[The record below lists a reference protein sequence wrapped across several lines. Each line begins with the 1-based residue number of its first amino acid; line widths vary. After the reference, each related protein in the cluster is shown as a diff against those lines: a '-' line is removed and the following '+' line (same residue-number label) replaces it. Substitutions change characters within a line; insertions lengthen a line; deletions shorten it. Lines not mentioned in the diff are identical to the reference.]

1 MPNKQGPS
9 EDDQRSRVEQ
19 PRSFN
24 WLTAADTKTWLDE
37 RDACALVAAIRKN
50 GEATHGNLKRALAAL
65 SIMGH
70 RSGEVNGEG
79 DGCGVLTDIPR
90 LLWAQALEQEGKP
103 GWLAEDRRF
112 FVGHLMIPNTN
123 TDFGTKDSV
132 INLLNA
138 SGVDLLLERPIQ
150 TRPQALGKMA
160 RMQAPHLWQIA
171 GMVRHGPLEH
181 VERTLFD
188 LALKI
193 EQNIKISVASLSSN
207 VVVYKVRGSI
217 ETLYQY
223 YPELRNPDFTTTI
236 TIGHARYSTNTATS
250 FERVQPFSLL
260 GHNGEI
266 NTIAR
271 LREQAQML
279 GVNLVDGG
287 SDSQDLDRLL
297 ATLIHRYHFT
307 LVEALEI
314 AFPPILSEVEKLSPE
329 LQTVYKYYRQAF
341 GPFAQGPAGIISRQ
355 GDECVFSVDALGLR
369 PLWFGDTEKEYFFSS
384 EKGVYHLDTMRIDPV
399 PLSPGEKMRIRVRRG
414 QTVEVLEYPAIQQRI
429 LNLTLRRF
437 GSLETMN
444 KRLALATP
452 KPAPNHRPAYFS
464 EEGAASPH
472 PSSQIKLDNRM
483 SAFGWG
489 REDHEWLQELAKN
502 GNDPIS
508 SLGYD
513 GPLAPLSKERQ
524 NIADY
529 FKEAVAV
536 VTNPAVDR
544 EREVEHFSTQ
554 TVLGARPPLIPGE
567 LGQEITFT
575 FDTPILLDYSKYSR
589 HMTPNVILSD
599 SEGSLP
605 REGETLR
612 SAHTV
617 PASRRESDIKIYE
630 HIADESSFTTLNR
643 LTRQYPISQ
652 VTEIQTVTLEGES
665 TAQAL
670 ERIAQS
676 AVDAVRN
683 GSRLIVLDDAEA
695 FLDSN
700 GWVDPILVLGV
711 VDRALRLSFTEN
723 SPANSPT
730 PIPLSDNGKIDL
742 GLVASNPQVNLRRQ
756 TGIVIRSGAIRNLHD
771 LIMCVGMGADAIVPY
786 LIFEAT
792 LSDANLTLDEQTAR
806 MKNMLKALRT
816 GIEKCISTMGIHEAR
831 GYGRLFASIGL
842 SNAIALTLGASNY
855 AGSEQGGLTWENLDC
870 ELAARSTDYHSAGR
884 GDLSRVNHFY
894 PKIWKMAG
902 KLGKGEADWRAYEEH
917 VANTAKAN
925 PVTIR
930 NILDFRYDA
939 NSTVEPG
946 KVDLGITS
954 HRLPFLISSMS
965 FGSQGEIAYRAYAEA
980 AFRLNMLSLNGEG
993 GEIPDLLGKYPFNR
1007 GIQIAS
1013 GRFGITAE
1021 TINATNLI
1029 EIKVGQGAKPGEGGH
1044 LPARKVTQKVAAA
1057 RHARPGVD
1065 LISPSNNH
1073 DIYSIEDLAQFI
1085 EELKTINPKAR
1096 VAVKVPVVPG
1106 IGIIAVGIAKAD
1118 ADIICLTGYDGGTGA
1133 ARSHSLRY
1141 VGLPAEIGVVDA
1153 HRALTEA
1160 GLREKVEIW
1169 ADGGVRSASDAV
1181 KLMCLGANR
1190 VGLGTLPMVAIGCT
1204 ICRDCQSGTCHVGIT
1219 TQIETAEDAHVKG
1232 IKHFVPRDF
1241 EQAVG
1246 TLINVFNG
1254 LGEAMQHIVAR
1265 LGFEHAQELV
1275 GRSDLL
1281 QQISHCEQIDLHDML
1296 VTVDEYLNSKPI
1308 PVEMPVHEMAVI
1320 DRGPLHRPRN
1330 HLTTVISNLVMESF
1344 TNYRQ
1349 DTVLFEDDKVTPV
1362 DRALGTHLTGALTRY
1377 RKNWDWLPGHGGVG
1391 GHRET
1396 WLHPLDE
1403 LDTRSIPTTDLRF
1416 FSSSVPGNGLGA
1428 YNADPVRIVVEG
1440 GAQDGVAKGISGGR
1454 VVILKGYN
1462 HDGLLIDG
1470 SVGKSLAYG
1479 GTNGTVI
1486 VQGNADSRACI
1497 RLSGADVI
1505 IGGEIKKP
1513 LNDSLG
1519 FLGARANIKGFLC
1532 EYMTAGRVV
1541 VLGDPG
1547 PWMCAGMTGGVLY
1560 LRIQPHLNFDQAAI
1574 ERRLAK
1580 GAKVVIQEV
1589 GENDLKNLRELLTLY
1604 ADELKQNHQSEGAQ
1618 KALGLLIDWKNTF
1631 IRVIPLGMQ
1640 EDQRIATE

>member
-1 MPNKQGPS
+1 MKKKQHTTS
-9 EDDQRSRVEQ
+9 TTEDDQRSNAD
-19 PRSFN
+19 SFN

-123 TDFGTKDSV
+123 SDFGTEAAV
-132 INLLNA
+132 TNLLNA

-193 EQNIKISVASLSSN
+193 EQTTKISVASLSSN

-279 GVNLVDGG
+279 GVNLVEGG

-307 LVEALEI
+307 LVEAMEI
-314 AFPPILSEVEKLSPE
+314 AFPPILSEVEKLPPE
-329 LQTVYKYYRQAF
+329 LQTIYKYYRQAF

-414 QTVEVLEYPAIQQRI
+414 QTVEVLDYPAIQQRI

-444 KRLALATP
+444 KRLALTTP
-452 KPAPNHRPAYFS
+452 RPVSDHQFSSFS
-464 EEGAASPH
+464 EEGTASAH
-472 PSSQIKLDNRM
+472 RSSEVRLDNRM

-489 REDHEWLQELAKN
+489 REDREWLQELAKN
-502 GNDPIS
+502 GSDPIS

-554 TVLGARPPLIPGE
+554 TVIGARPPLIPGE

-575 FDTPILLDYSKYSR
+575 FDSPILLDDSK
-589 HMTPNVILSD
+589 
-599 SEGSLP
+599 E
-605 REGETLR
+605 
-612 SAHTV
+612 
-617 PASRRESDIKIYE
+617 IYDP
-630 HIADESSFTTLNR
+630 IADESGFTTLNR
-643 LTRQYPISQ
+643 LTQQYPEHQ
-652 VTEIQTVTLEGES
+652 FTEIQTVTFENET

-670 ERIAQS
+670 ERIAQG
-676 AVDAVRN
+676 AVEAVRN
-683 GSRLIVLDDAEA
+683 GSRLIVLNDADA
-695 FLDSN
+695 FIGEN

-711 VDRALRLSFTEN
+711 VDRALRLSFIEN
-723 SPANSPT
+723 SPADSPT

-742 GLVASNPQVNLRRQ
+742 GLVAANLQVNLRRQ
-756 TGIVIRSGAIRNLHD
+756 AGIVLRSGAIRNLHD
-771 LIMCVGMGADAIVPY
+771 LIMCIGMGADAVVPY

-792 LSDANLTLDEQTAR
+792 LSDASLTVEEQTAR

-816 GIEKCISTMGIHEAR
+816 GIEKCISTMGIHESR

-842 SNAIALTLGASNY
+842 SHAIALTLGAANY
-855 AGSEQGGLTWENLDC
+855 AGSDQGGLTWENLDA
-870 ELAARSTDYHSAGR
+870 EIATRKTDFHSAGR
-884 GDLSRVNHFY
+884 GELSRVNHFY

-902 KLGKGEADWRAYEEH
+902 KLGKGEADWQMYEEH
-917 VANTAKAN
+917 VENTARIN

-930 NILDFRYDA
+930 NILDFRYDT

-993 GEIPDLLGKYPFNR
+993 GEIPDLLGRYPFNR

-1160 GLREKVEIW
+1160 GLREKVELW
-1169 ADGGVRSASDAV
+1169 ADGGIRSAADAV

-1204 ICRDCQSGTCHVGIT
+1204 ICRDCQSGTCHTGIT

-1241 EQAVG
+1241 EQATQALV
-1246 TLINVFNG
+1246 NVFNG

-1265 LGFEHAQELV
+1265 LGFDHAQDIV

-1281 QQISHCEQIDLHDML
+1281 QQISHCQQIDVREML
-1296 VTVDEYLNSKPI
+1296 VTVEEYLNSKPI
-1308 PVEMPVHEMAVI
+1308 PVEIPVHEMAMI

-1344 TNYRQ
+1344 TNYQQ

-1377 RKNWDWLPGHGGVG
+1377 RKNWGWLPGHGGVG

-1396 WLHPLDE
+1396 WLAPLDE
-1403 LDTRSIPTTDLRF
+1403 SDTRAIPTTALRF

-1454 VVILKGYN
+1454 VIILKGYN

-1519 FLGARANIKGFLC
+1519 FLGARANVKGFLC

-1547 PWMCAGMTGGVLY
+1547 PWICAGMTGGVLY

-1574 ERRLAK
+1574 QRRLAK

-1589 GENDLKNLRELLTLY
+1589 GENDLKNLRELLTIY
-1604 ADELKQNHQSEGAQ
+1604 ADELKQNHQSEEAQ
-1618 KALGLLIDWKNTF
+1618 KVLGLLIDWKNTF
-1631 IRVIPLGMQ
+1631 VRVVPLGIQ

>member
-1 MPNKQGPS
+1 MQTKQSS
-9 EDDQRSRVEQ
+9 EDDQAKEQARS
-19 PRSFN
+19 SS
-24 WLTAADTKTWLDE
+24 WLTAPDVKTWLEE
-37 RDACALVAAIRKN
+37 RDACALVASIRKN
-50 GEATHGNLKRALAAL
+50 GQATHGNLKRALAAL

-79 DGCGVLTDIPR
+79 DGCGVMTDIPR
-90 LLWAQALEQEGKP
+90 LLWAQALEHEGKP

-112 FVGHLMIPNTN
+112 FVGHFMIPNTN
-123 TDFGTKDSV
+123 IDFG
-132 INLLNA
+132 IEA
-138 SGVDLLLERPIQ
+138 SIIEMLQESGMDLLLERPVQ

-160 RMQAPHLWQIA
+160 RLQAPFLWQVA
-171 GMVRHGPLEH
+171 GMVRNGPLEN

-193 EQNIKISVASLSSN
+193 EREAKISVASLSSN

-223 YPELRNPDFTTTI
+223 YPELRNPDFTTAI

-279 GVNLVDGG
+279 GVELVEGG
-287 SDSQDLDRLL
+287 SDSQDLDRLI
-297 ATLIHRYHFT
+297 ATLIHHYHFS
-307 LVEALEI
+307 LAEAMEL

-329 LQTVYKYYRQAF
+329 LQTVYKYYRQAL
-341 GPFAQGPAGIISRQ
+341 GPFAQGPAGIISRF

-414 QTVEVLEYPAIQQRI
+414 QVVEVLDYPAIQQRI

-437 GSLETMN
+437 GSLETIN
-444 KRLALATP
+444 QRLALTTL
-452 KPAPNHRPAYFS
+452 RPAS
-464 EEGAASPH
+464 VPETSLGSQLH
-472 PSSQIKLDNRM
+472 PSSAINLDNRM

-489 REDHEWLQELAKN
+489 REDREWVQELAKN
-502 GNDPIS
+502 GIDPIS

-513 GPLAPLSKERQ
+513 GPLAALSKERQ
-524 NIADY
+524 NISDY

-536 VTNPAVDR
+536 VTNPAIDR

-554 TVLGARPPLIPGE
+554 TIIGSRPPLIPGE
-567 LGQEITFT
+567 LAREITFT
-575 FDTPILLDYSKYSR
+575 FDTPILLD
-589 HMTPNVILSD
+589 
-599 SEGSLP
+599 GSNGSQGSQDLFGQLAK
-605 REGETLR
+605 ETDFATLNSLTQQFQIEEVATIQTLTWAGET
-612 SAHTV
+612 
-617 PASRRESDIKIYE
+617 
-630 HIADESSFTTLNR
+630 
-643 LTRQYPISQ
+643 
-652 VTEIQTVTLEGES
+652 

-670 ERIAQS
+670 ERITQTAI
-676 AVDAVRN
+676 DKVRSGN
-683 GSRLIVLDDAEA
+683 RLILLDDA
-695 FLDSN
+695 DSFMGEK
-700 GWVDPILVLGV
+700 GWVDPILAVAV
-711 VDRALRLSFTEN
+711 IDRALRQSFVEN
-723 SPANSPT
+723 SPATSPT
-730 PIPLSDNGKIDL
+730 PIPLSDSGKIDL
-742 GLVASNPQVNLRRQ
+742 GLVAWNPQVNLRRQ
-756 TGIVIRSGAIRNLHD
+756 AALVLRSGAIRNLHD
-771 LIMCVGMGADAIVPY
+771 LIMCIGMGADAVVPY
-786 LIFEAT
+786 LIFEE
-792 LSDANLTLDEQTAR
+792 NLTDVNLPLEEQLAR
-806 MKNMLKALRT
+806 AKNTLKALRS
-816 GIEKCISTMGIHEAR
+816 GIEKCISTMGIHESR
-831 GYGRLFASIGL
+831 GYGRLFSSIGL
-842 SNAIALTLGASNY
+842 SHEVASALGASNY
-855 AGSEQGGLTWENLDC
+855 AGSAQGGLNWEDLDAD
-870 ELAARSTDYHSAGR
+870 LALRKASYHSAGR
-884 GDLSRVNHFY
+884 GELSRVNHFY
-894 PKIWKMAG
+894 PKIWKAAG
-902 KLGKGEADWRAYEEH
+902 KLGKNESDWHTYEEH
-917 VANTAKAN
+917 VQNTAKAT

-930 NILDFRYDA
+930 NILDFIYLEDSA
-939 NSTVEPG
+939 IDPNQ
-946 KVDLGITS
+946 VDLGITS
-954 HRLPFLISSMS
+954 HNLPFLIASMS

-980 AFRLNMLSLNGEG
+980 AFRLNMLSINGEG

-1021 TINATNLI
+1021 TINSTNLI

-1106 IGIIAVGIAKAD
+1106 IGIIAIGIAKAD
-1118 ADIICLTGYDGGTGA
+1118 ADIIYLTGYDGGTGA

-1169 ADGGVRSASDAV
+1169 ADGGVRSAADVV
-1181 KLMCLGANR
+1181 KLICLGANR
-1190 VGLGTLPMVAIGCT
+1190 VGFGTLPMVAIGCT
-1204 ICRDCQSGTCHVGIT
+1204 ICRDCQLGTCHTGIT
-1219 TQIETAEDAHVKG
+1219 TQIETQQAAQAAG
-1232 IKHFVPRDF
+1232 LKHFVPRDF
-1241 EQAVG
+1241 EEATQALVNVFTAIGQAVQ
-1246 TLINVFNG
+1246 N
-1254 LGEAMQHIVAR
+1254 MVAK
-1265 LGFEHAQELV
+1265 LGFRNAQELV

-1281 QQISHCEQIDLHDML
+1281 QQISHHEKIDLTEML
-1296 VTVDEYLNSKPI
+1296 ITVDEYLNAKPI
-1308 PVEMPVHEMAVI
+1308 PVTLPLHEMAEI

-1330 HLTTVISNLVMESF
+1330 HLTTVISNLIMESF
-1344 TNYRQ
+1344 TTYQ
-1349 DTVLFEDDKVTPV
+1349 QETVLFEDDKVTPV

-1377 RKNWDWLPGHGGVG
+1377 RHNWSWLPGHGGVG

-1396 WLHPLDE
+1396 WRQPLDGI
-1403 LDTRSIPTTDLRF
+1403 DPHSIPTTALRF

-1428 YNADPVRIVVEG
+1428 YNAAPVRIVVEG

-1497 RLSGADVI
+1497 RLSGADVV
-1505 IGGEIKKP
+1505 IGGEITKP

-1519 FLGARANIKGFLC
+1519 FLGVRANIKGFLC

-1541 VLGDPG
+1541 VMGDPG
-1547 PWMCAGMTGGVLY
+1547 PWICAGMTGGVLY
-1560 LRIQPHLNFDQAAI
+1560 LRLQPHLNFDQAAI
-1574 ERRLAK
+1574 QRRLAR
-1580 GAKVVIQEV
+1580 GGKVVIQEV
-1589 GENDLKNLRELLTLY
+1589 GEHDLKNLQELLTTY
-1604 ADELKQNHQSEGAQ
+1604 ADELKHNHQTDESQ
-1618 KALGLLIDWKNTF
+1618 KILNLLVDWKNTF
-1631 IRVIPLGMQ
+1631 VRVVPLGQQ
-1640 EDQRIATE
+1640 EEQRFATE

>member
-1 MPNKQGPS
+1 MQKKQSS
-9 EDDQRSRVEQ
+9 EDHQR
-19 PRSFN
+19 PRISQTHSSN
-24 WLTAADTKTWLDE
+24 WLTSPDVKTWLDE
-37 RDACALVAAIRKN
+37 RDACALVASVRKN

-70 RSGEVNGEG
+70 RCGEVNGEG
-79 DGCGVLTDIPR
+79 DGCGVMTDIPR

-112 FVGHLMIPNTN
+112 FVGHLMIPNTE
-123 TDFGTKDSV
+123 TDIAAIQAGI
-132 INLLNA
+132 INMLKE
-138 SGVDLLLERPIQ
+138 SSMDLLLERPIL

-160 RMQAPHLWQIA
+160 RLQAPYLWQVA
-171 GMVRHGPLEH
+171 GLVRNGPLEH

-193 EQNIKISVASLSSN
+193 EQCTKIIVASLSSN

-217 ETLYQY
+217 ETLYQF
-223 YPELRNPDFTTTI
+223 YPELRNPDFTTAI

-279 GVNLVDGG
+279 GIELVEGG

-297 ATLIHRYHFT
+297 ASLIHRYHFS
-307 LVEALEI
+307 LAEAMEL

-341 GPFAQGPAGIISRQ
+341 GPFAQGPAGIISRY

-384 EKGVYHLDTMRIDPV
+384 EKGVYHLDTMRLDPIS
-399 PLSPGEKMRIRVRRG
+399 LSPGEKMRLRIHRG
-414 QTVEVLEYPAIQQRI
+414 TRTVEVFDYPAIQQKM
-429 LNLTLRRF
+429 LNQAPRRF
-437 GSLETMN
+437 GSLETIN
-444 KRLALATP
+444 KRLALAP
-452 KPAPNHRPAYFS
+452 SKPVSAQESLPTT
-464 EEGAASPH
+464 GQISP
-472 PSSQIKLDNRM
+472 PEIRLDNRLA
-483 SAFGWG
+483 AFGWG
-489 REDHEWLQELAKN
+489 REDREWIQELAKN
-502 GNDPIS
+502 GIDPIS

-524 NIADY
+524 NISDY

-554 TVLGARPPLIPGE
+554 TVIGARPPLTPNGM
-567 LGQEITFT
+567 GQ
-575 FDTPILLDYSKYSR
+575 DTTVTLDMPILLD
-589 HMTPNVILSD
+589 
-599 SEGSLP
+599 GSNAAEAGGTTLDHLIAQFSGHQVTCLRAVTLP
-605 REGETLR
+605 GETT
-612 SAHTV
+612 A
-617 PASRRESDIKIYE
+617 
-630 HIADESSFTTLNR
+630 
-643 LTRQYPISQ
+643 
-652 VTEIQTVTLEGES
+652 EG
-665 TAQAL
+665 L
-670 ERIAQS
+670 ERIAQM
-676 AVDAVRN
+676 AVEAVRN
-683 GSRLIVLDDAEA
+683 RTQLLVLDDADA
-695 FLDSN
+695 FREQN
-700 GWVDPILVLGV
+700 GWVDPILLLGV
-711 VDRALRLSFTEN
+711 VDRALRQTFVQP
-723 SPANSPT
+723 SPPSVLMPV
-730 PIPLSDNGKIDL
+730 PLGADGKIDL
-742 GLVASNPQVNLRRQ
+742 GLMASSPLVNLRRQ
-756 TGIVIRSGAIRNLHD
+756 TGLILRSGAIRNLHD
-771 LIMCVGMGADAIVPY
+771 LIMCIGMGADAVVPY
-786 LIFEAT
+786 LIFEAAIN
-792 LSDANLTLDEQTAR
+792 DAATSEEKTPRLMNT
-806 MKNMLKALRT
+806 LKALRS
-816 GIEKCISTMGIHEAR
+816 GIEKCTSTMGIHESR

-842 SNAIALTLGASNY
+842 SNSIASALGASNY
-855 AGSEQGGLTWENLDC
+855 AGSDQGGLQWEDLDADIP
-870 ELAARSTDYHSAGR
+870 LRQSVYSSVGR

-894 PKIWKMAG
+894 PKIWKAAG
-902 KLGKGEADWRAYEEH
+902 KLGKGEADWHAYEEH
-917 VANTAKAN
+917 VENTAKTN

-930 NILDFRYDA
+930 NILDFRYPEQA
-939 NSTVEPG
+939 SGIEPSRVG
-946 KVDLGITS
+946 LGITS
-954 HRLPFLISSMS
+954 HNLPFLIASMS

-980 AFRLNMLSLNGEG
+980 AFRLNMLSVNGEG

-1021 TINATNLI
+1021 TINATNLL

-1057 RHARPGVD
+1057 RHTRPGVD

-1096 VAVKVPVVPG
+1096 VAVKVPVIPG

-1118 ADIICLTGYDGGTGA
+1118 ADIIYLTGYDGGTGA

-1141 VGLPAEIGVVDA
+1141 VGLPAEIGIVEA
-1153 HRALTEA
+1153 HRALSES
-1160 GLREKVEIW
+1160 GLRGRVEIW
-1169 ADGGVRSASDAV
+1169 ADGGVRSAADAV

-1204 ICRDCQSGTCHVGIT
+1204 ICRDCQLGTCHTGIT
-1219 TQIETAEDAHVKG
+1219 TQIETTGQAQSMG
-1232 IKHFVPRDF
+1232 LKHFVPRDF
-1241 EQAVG
+1241 EQA
-1246 TLINVFNG
+1246 TQALINVFES
-1254 LGEAMQHIVAR
+1254 LGEAVRNIVAR
-1265 LGFEHAQELV
+1265 LGFEHAQEIV

-1281 QQISHCEQIDLHDML
+1281 MQISHEERIDLREML
-1296 VTVDEYLNSKPI
+1296 IPADDYLNSKPV
-1308 PVEMPVHEMAVI
+1308 PVAVPIHEMAEI

-1344 TNYRQ
+1344 TTYQQ
-1349 DTVLFEDDKVTPV
+1349 DAIRFEDDKVTPV
-1362 DRALGTHLTGALTRY
+1362 DRALGTHLTGALTRF
-1377 RKNWDWLPGHGGVG
+1377 RHNWAWLPGHGGVG

-1396 WLHPLDE
+1396 WRQPIDE
-1403 LDTRSIPTTDLRF
+1403 VDTRSVPNTALRF

-1428 YNADPVRIVVEG
+1428 YNAEPVRILVEG

-1454 VVILKGYN
+1454 VVIMKGYN
-1462 HDGLLIDG
+1462 HDGKLIDG

-1479 GTNGTVI
+1479 GTGGFVI
-1486 VQGNADSRACI
+1486 VQGDADSRACI
-1497 RLSGADVI
+1497 RLSGTDVV
-1505 IGGEIKKP
+1505 IGGVISKP

-1519 FLGARANIKGFLC
+1519 FIGARANVKGFLC
-1532 EYMTAGRVV
+1532 EYMTAGRVI

-1547 PWMCAGMTGGVLY
+1547 PWICAGMTGGVLY
-1560 LRIQPHLNFDQAAI
+1560 LRPQPHLNFDQAAI
-1574 ERRLAK
+1574 RRRLAK
-1580 GAKVVIQEV
+1580 GAKVIVQEV
-1589 GENDLKNLRELLTLY
+1589 GENDLQNLRELLTVY
-1604 ADELKQNHQSEGAQ
+1604 AEELKQNHQGEEAQ
-1618 KALGLLIDWKNTF
+1618 KVLNLLVDWKNTF
-1631 IRVIPLGMQ
+1631 VRVVALGQQ

>member
-1 MPNKQGPS
+1 MPNKQQPS
-9 EDDQRSRVEQ
+9 QTEVDQRRQ
-19 PRSFN
+19 AGTFN
-24 WLTAADTKTWLDE
+24 WLTASDTKTWLEE
-37 RDACALVAAIRKN
+37 RDACALVAAVRKN

-79 DGCGVLTDIPR
+79 DGVGVLTDIPR
-90 LLWAQALEQEGKP
+90 LLWSQALEQEGKP

-123 TDFGTKDSV
+123 KDFNTEATVLK
-132 INLLNA
+132 LLQE
-138 SGVDLLLERPIQ
+138 SGADLLLERPIP

-160 RMQAPHLWQIA
+160 RRQAPHLWQIA
-171 GMVRHGPLEH
+171 GMMRQGPLEN

-193 EQNIKISVASLSSN
+193 EGQTKISVASLSSN

-223 YPELRNPDFTTTI
+223 YPELRNPDFTTAI

-271 LREQAQML
+271 LREQSQML
-279 GVNLVDGG
+279 GVDLVDGG

-307 LVEALEI
+307 LVEAMEI

-414 QTVEVLEYPAIQQRI
+414 QIVEVLDYPAIQQRI

-444 KRLALATP
+444 KRLAQTTLTP
-452 KPAPNHRPAYFS
+452 ASDHQHS
-464 EEGAASPH
+464 AAPH
-472 PSSQIKLDNRM
+472 PSAQVNLDNRM

-489 REDHEWLQELAKN
+489 REDREWLQELAKS
-502 GNDPIS
+502 GSDPIS

-524 NIADY
+524 NISDY

-554 TVLGARPPLIPGE
+554 TVIGARPPLVPGE
-567 LGQEITFT
+567 LGQESTFT
-575 FDTPILLDYSKYSR
+575 FDSPILLD
-589 HMTPNVILSD
+589 D
-599 SEGSLP
+599 SPPSPSG
-605 REGETLR
+605 TLR
-612 SAHTV
+612 GAGNEGDKSIYQHISQESGYATLHTL
-617 PASRRESDIKIYE
+617 I
-630 HIADESSFTTLNR
+630 H
-643 LTRQYPISQ
+643 QYPESR
-652 VTEIQTVTLEGES
+652 VTEIQTVTFEGES
-665 TAQAL
+665 TPQAL

-676 AVDAVRN
+676 AVDAVRS
-683 GSRLIVLDDAEA
+683 GSRLIVLNDADA
-695 FLDSN
+695 FLDSD

-711 VDRALRLSFTEN
+711 VDRALRLSFIEN
-723 SPANSPT
+723 EPGTSPT

-742 GLVASNPQVNLRRQ
+742 GLVASNPEVNLRRQ
-756 TGIVIRSGAIRNLHD
+756 AGIVIRSGAIRNLHD

-786 LIFEAT
+786 LIFEET
-792 LSDANLTLDEQTAR
+792 LSAPHLTREEQTGR
-806 MKNMLKALRT
+806 MKNSLKALRS
-816 GIEKCISTMGIHEAR
+816 GIEKCTSTMGIHEAR

-842 SNAIALTLGASNY
+842 SNAIALTLGTVNY
-855 AGSEQGGLTWENLDC
+855 AGSEQGGVTWDNLDAAI
-870 ELAARSTDYHSAGR
+870 AARKTSYHSAGR
-884 GDLSRVNHFY
+884 GDLTRVNHVY

-917 VANTAKAN
+917 VETTAKSN

-930 NILDFRYDA
+930 NILDFRENA
-939 NSTVEPG
+939 NSKVDA
-946 KVDLGITS
+946 KSVDLGITS

-980 AFRLNMLSLNGEG
+980 AYRLNMLSLNGEG

-1160 GLREKVEIW
+1160 NLRDKVELW
-1169 ADGGVRSASDAV
+1169 ADGGVRSASDAA

-1190 VGLGTLPMVAIGCT
+1190 VGFGTLPMVAIGCT
-1204 ICRDCQSGTCHVGIT
+1204 ICRDCQSGTCHTGIT
-1219 TQIETAEDAHVKG
+1219 TQIETAEDAYAKG
-1232 IKHFVPRDF
+1232 IKHFVPRDL
-1241 EQAVG
+1241 EQA
-1246 TLINVFNG
+1246 TQALMNVFNS
-1254 LGEAMQHIVAR
+1254 LGEALQHIVAR
-1265 LGFEHAQELV
+1265 LGFENAQQIV

-1281 QQISHCEQIDLHDML
+1281 QQISHCEQIDLREML
-1296 VTVDEYLNSKPI
+1296 VSVEEYIKDKPI
-1308 PVEMPVHEMAVI
+1308 PIELPLQEMALI

-1349 DTVLFEDDKVTPV
+1349 DNVLFEDDKVTPV

-1377 RKNWDWLPGHGGVG
+1377 RNSWDWLPGHGGVG

-1396 WLHPLDE
+1396 WLPPLGE
-1403 LDTRSIPTTDLRF
+1403 EDTRSIPTTALRF

-1428 YNADPVRIVVEG
+1428 YNAHPVRIVVEG

-1505 IGGEIKKP
+1505 IGGEIRKP

-1519 FLGARANIKGFLC
+1519 FIGVRANVKGFLC

-1547 PWMCAGMTGGVLY
+1547 PWICAGMTGGVLY

-1574 ERRLAK
+1574 QRRLAK
-1580 GAKVVIQEV
+1580 GAKVVIREV
-1589 GENDLKNLRELLTLY
+1589 GEDDLKNLRELLTVY
-1604 ADELKQNHQSEGAQ
+1604 AEELKQNHQSEEAQ

-1631 IRVIPLGMQ
+1631 VRVTPLGQQ

>member
-1 MPNKQGPS
+1 MQKKTSKDTKEG
-9 EDDQRSRVEQ
+9 Q
-19 PRSFN
+19 PAQPFN
-24 WLTAADTKTWLDE
+24 WLTAVDTKTWLDE
-37 RDACALVAAIRKN
+37 RDACALVASIRKT

-90 LLWAQALEQEGKP
+90 LLWAQALEHEGKP

-112 FVGHLMIPNTN
+112 FVGHLMIPNTHPEFS
-123 TDFGTKDSV
+123 TEAAILT
-132 INLLNA
+132 LLQE

-160 RMQAPHLWQIA
+160 HLQAPHLWQVA
-171 GMVRHGPLEH
+171 GLVRNGPLEN

-193 EQNIKISVASLSSN
+193 EMRTKISVASLSSN

-223 YPELRNPDFTTTI
+223 YPELRNPDFTTSI

-279 GVNLVDGG
+279 GVDLVDGG

-297 ATLIHRYHFT
+297 ASLIHHYHFT
-307 LVEALEI
+307 LAEAMEI

-329 LQTVYKYYRQAF
+329 LQAIYKYYRQAF
-341 GPFAQGPAGIISRQ
+341 GPFAQGPAGIISRF

-414 QTVEVLEYPAIQQRI
+414 QAVEVLDYPAIQQRM

-437 GSLETMN
+437 GSLETIN
-444 KRLALATP
+444 RRLALSTLQPVFEQHPSPGEEKPTP
-452 KPAPNHRPAYFS
+452 I
-464 EEGAASPH
+464 H
-472 PSSQIKLDNRM
+472 PSSKIKLDNRM

-489 REDHEWLQELAKN
+489 REDREWIQELARN
-502 GNDPIS
+502 GSDPIS

-524 NIADY
+524 NISDY

-536 VTNPAVDR
+536 VTNPAIDR

-554 TVLGARPPLIPGE
+554 TILGARPPLIPGE

-575 FDTPILLDYSKYSR
+575 LDTPLLLDDPIHSPEKFLQQIIVESDCMTLDRLTQQYFDT
-589 HMTPNVILSD
+589 
-599 SEGSLP
+599 
-605 REGETLR
+605 
-612 SAHTV
+612 
-617 PASRRESDIKIYE
+617 
-630 HIADESSFTTLNR
+630 
-643 LTRQYPISQ
+643 Q
-652 VTEIQTVTLEGES
+652 VREIQTVTLANEG

-676 AVDAVRN
+676 AVEAVRN
-683 GSRLIVLDDAEA
+683 GSRLIVLNDA
-695 FLDSN
+695 DSFIEEN
-700 GWVDPILVLGV
+700 GWVDPILALGV
-711 VDRALRLSFTEN
+711 VDRALRLSFMEN
-723 SPANSPT
+723 PPIESPT

-742 GLVASNPQVNLRRQ
+742 GLVASNPRVNLRRQ
-756 TGIVIRSGAIRNLHD
+756 AGLVIRSAAIRNLHD
-771 LIMCVGMGADAIVPY
+771 LIMCIGMGADAIVPY

-792 LSDANLTLDEQTAR
+792 LNDANPTIEEQTER
-806 MKNMLKALRT
+806 IKNTLKALRS

-842 SNAIALTLGASNY
+842 SNPIALTLGACNY
-855 AGSEQGGLTWENLDC
+855 AGSEQGGLMWEHLDAD
-870 ELAARSTDYHSAGR
+870 LAARKNDYHSAGR
-884 GDLSRVNHFY
+884 GELSRVNHFY

-902 KLGKGEADWRAYEEH
+902 KLGKGEADWRAFEEH
-917 VANTAKAN
+917 VENTAKTN

-930 NILDFRYDA
+930 NILDFRYNENSKVDA
-939 NSTVEPG
+939 GT
-946 KVDLGITS
+946 VDLGITS

-993 GEIPDLLGKYPFNR
+993 GEIPDLLGRYPFNR

-1106 IGIIAVGIAKAD
+1106 IGIIAIGIAKAD
-1118 ADIICLTGYDGGTGA
+1118 ADIIYLTGYDGGTGA

-1141 VGLPAEIGVVDA
+1141 VGLPAEIGIVDA
-1153 HRALTEA
+1153 HHALTEA

-1169 ADGGVRSASDAV
+1169 ADGGVRSATDAV

-1190 VGLGTLPMVAIGCT
+1190 VGFGTLPMVAIGCT
-1204 ICRDCQSGTCHVGIT
+1204 ICRDCQSGTCHTGIT
-1219 TQIETAEDAHVKG
+1219 TQLETAEDAHAKG

-1241 EQAVG
+1241 EQATAG
-1246 TLINVFNG
+1246 TGQCL
-1254 LGEAMQHIVAR
+1254 QWTW
-1265 LGFEHAQELV
+1265 
-1275 GRSDLL
+1275 RSDA
-1281 QQISHCEQIDLHDML
+1281 
-1296 VTVDEYLNSKPI
+1296 K
-1308 PVEMPVHEMAVI
+1308 
-1320 DRGPLHRPRN
+1320 
-1330 HLTTVISNLVMESF
+1330 
-1344 TNYRQ
+1344 YR
-1349 DTVLFEDDKVTPV
+1349 
-1362 DRALGTHLTGALTRY
+1362 
-1377 RKNWDWLPGHGGVG
+1377 RKAW
-1391 GHRET
+1391 
-1396 WLHPLDE
+1396 
-1403 LDTRSIPTTDLRF
+1403 I
-1416 FSSSVPGNGLGA
+1416 
-1428 YNADPVRIVVEG
+1428 
-1440 GAQDGVAKGISGGR
+1440 
-1454 VVILKGYN
+1454 
-1462 HDGLLIDG
+1462 
-1470 SVGKSLAYG
+1470 
-1479 GTNGTVI
+1479 
-1486 VQGNADSRACI
+1486 RAC
-1497 RLSGADVI
+1497 
-1505 IGGEIKKP
+1505 
-1513 LNDSLG
+1513 
-1519 FLGARANIKGFLC
+1519 
-1532 EYMTAGRVV
+1532 
-1541 VLGDPG
+1541 PG
-1547 PWMCAGMTGGVLY
+1547 YRGTY
-1560 LRIQPHLNFDQAAI
+1560 
-1574 ERRLAK
+1574 
-1580 GAKVVIQEV
+1580 
-1589 GENDLKNLRELLTLY
+1589 
-1604 ADELKQNHQSEGAQ
+1604 
-1618 KALGLLIDWKNTF
+1618 
-1631 IRVIPLGMQ
+1631 
-1640 EDQRIATE
+1640 

>member
-1 MPNKQGPS
+1 MQIKQQPS
-9 EDDQRSRVEQ
+9 EDDQYT

-37 RDACALVAAIRKN
+37 HDACALVAAVRKN

-79 DGCGVLTDIPR
+79 DGVGVLTDIPR
-90 LLWAQALEQEGKP
+90 LLWSQALEQEGKP

-112 FVGHLMIPNTN
+112 FVGHLMIPNTELN
-123 TDFGTKDSV
+123 VATIQTS
-132 INLLNA
+132 ILNLLQSN
-138 SGVDLLLERPIQ
+138 GIDLLIDRPML

-193 EQNIKISVASLSSN
+193 EQTTKVSVASLSSN

-217 ETLYQY
+217 ETLYHY

-279 GVNLVDGG
+279 GVDLVEGG

-314 AFPPILSEVEKLSPE
+314 AFPPILSEVEKLSPD

-384 EKGVYHLDTMRIDPV
+384 EKGVYHLDTMHIDPV

-414 QTVEVLEYPAIQQRI
+414 QAVEVLDYPAIQQRI
-429 LNLTLRRF
+429 LKLTLRRF

-444 KRLALATP
+444 KRLAQTSPEPNSRHRAFYFGEGP
-452 KPAPNHRPAYFS
+452 SAP
-464 EEGAASPH
+464 PH
-472 PSSQIKLDNRM
+472 PSSQISLDNRM

-489 REDHEWLQELAKN
+489 REDREWIQELAKN
-502 GNDPIS
+502 GTDPLS

-544 EREVEHFSTQ
+544 EREMEHFSTQ
-554 TVLGARPPLIPGE
+554 TVIGARPPLIPGE
-567 LGQEITFT
+567 LGQEITFAL
-575 FDTPILLDYSKYSR
+575 DTPILLDDSKYSP
-589 HMTPNVILSD
+589 T
-599 SEGSLP
+599 
-605 REGETLR
+605 TLQPP
-612 SAHTV
+612 STA
-617 PASRRESDIKIYE
+617 ASIFEYL
-630 HIADESSFTTLNR
+630 ADESGYPTLNM
-643 LTRQYPISQ
+643 LIEQYPTSQ
-652 VTEIQTVTLEGES
+652 VMEFQTVTLEGES
-665 TAQAL
+665 ITQAL

-676 AVDAVRN
+676 AVEAVRN
-683 GSRLIVLDDAEA
+683 GSRLIVLNDAEA
-695 FLDSN
+695 FLESN
-700 GWVDPILVLGV
+700 GWLDPILVLGV
-711 VDRALRLSFTEN
+711 VDRALRLSFLEN
-723 SPANSPT
+723 PPATSPT

-742 GLVASNPQVNLRRQ
+742 GLVASNTQVNLRRQ
-756 TGIVIRSGAIRNLHD
+756 AGILIRSGAIRNLHD

-792 LSDANLTLDEQTAR
+792 LSDANLTLDLSEQTAR
-806 MKNMLKALRT
+806 MKNTLKALRT
-816 GIEKCISTMGIHEAR
+816 GIEKCTSTMGIHEAR

-842 SNAIALTLGASNY
+842 SHAIALTLGTSNY
-855 AGSEQGGLTWENLDC
+855 AGSDRGGLTWENLDA
-870 ELAARSTDYHSAGR
+870 EIAARKSDYHSAGR
-884 GDLSRVNHFY
+884 GDLARVNHFY

-917 VANTAKAN
+917 VDNTAKAN

-930 NILDFRYDA
+930 NILDFRYNHD
-939 NSTVEPG
+939 STVEPG
-946 KVDLGITS
+946 NVNLGITS
-954 HRLPFLISSMS
+954 HHLPFLISSMS

-1044 LPARKVTQKVAAA
+1044 LPARKVTSKIAAA

-1106 IGIIAVGIAKAD
+1106 IGIIAIGIAKAD

-1133 ARSHSLRY
+1133 ARAHSLRY

-1160 GLREKVEIW
+1160 GLREKVELW
-1169 ADGGVRSASDAV
+1169 ADGGVRCAADAV

-1204 ICRDCQSGTCHVGIT
+1204 ICRDCQSGTCHTGIT
-1219 TQIETAEDAHVKG
+1219 TQIETAEDAHAKG

-1241 EQAVG
+1241 EPAVQA
-1246 TLINVFNG
+1246 LINVFNG

-1265 LGFEHAQELV
+1265 LGFEHAQDIV

-1281 QQISHCEQIDLHDML
+1281 QQVSHCEQIDLHDML
-1296 VTVDEYLNSKPI
+1296 VTVDEYLNTKPI
-1308 PVEMPVHEMAVI
+1308 PVEIPVHETALI

-1396 WLHPLDE
+1396 WLPPLDDE
-1403 LDTRSIPTTDLRF
+1403 DMHSIPTTALRF

-1428 YNADPVRIVVEG
+1428 YNAEPVRIVVEG

-1462 HDGLLIDG
+1462 HDGMLIDG

-1479 GTNGTVI
+1479 GTHGTVI

-1505 IGGEIKKP
+1505 IGGEIQKP

-1519 FLGARANIKGFLC
+1519 FIGARANIKGFLC
-1532 EYMTAGRVV
+1532 EYMTSGRVV

-1547 PWMCAGMTGGVLY
+1547 PWICAGMTGGVLY
-1560 LRIQPHLNFDQAAI
+1560 LRLQPHLNFDQAAI
-1574 ERRLAK
+1574 QRRLAK
-1580 GAKVVIQEV
+1580 GAKVMIQEV
-1589 GENDLKNLRELLTLY
+1589 GERDLKNLQELLTIY
-1604 ADELKQNHQSEGAQ
+1604 AEELKHNHQNEESQ
-1618 KALGLLIDWKNTF
+1618 KILNLLMDWKNTF
-1631 IRVIPLGMQ
+1631 VCVVPLGQQ
-1640 EDQRIATE
+1640 EDQRFATE

>member
-1 MPNKQGPS
+1 MQKNQQTKS
-9 EDDQRSRVEQ
+9 TTEDDQRTKAD
-19 PRSFN
+19 SFN

-79 DGCGVLTDIPR
+79 DGVGVLTDIPR
-90 LLWAQALEQEGKP
+90 LLWSQALEQEGKP

-123 TDFGTKDSV
+123 TDFGTEATV
-132 INLLNA
+132 TNLLKE
-138 SGVDLLLERPIQ
+138 SGVDLLLERPMPI
-150 TRPQALGKMA
+150 RPQALGKMA

-171 GMVRHGPLEH
+171 GMVRHGPLEN

-193 EQNIKISVASLSSN
+193 EQTTKISVASLSSN

-223 YPELRNPDFTTTI
+223 YPELRNPDFTTAI

-307 LVEALEI
+307 LVEAMEI
-314 AFPPILSEVEKLSPE
+314 AFPPILSEVEKLSPD
-329 LQTVYKYYRQAF
+329 LQTAYKYYRQAF

-384 EKGVYHLDTMRIDPV
+384 EKGVYHLDTMRVDPV
-399 PLSPGEKMRIRVRRG
+399 PLSPGEKMRIRVRRN
-414 QTVEVLEYPAIQQRI
+414 QAVEVLDYPAIQQRI
-429 LNLTLRRF
+429 LKLTLRRF

-444 KRLALATP
+444 KRLALTKPEPATDQQTVV
-452 KPAPNHRPAYFS
+452 
-464 EEGAASPH
+464 SPH
-472 PSSQIKLDNRM
+472 PSLQVNLDNRM

-489 REDHEWLQELAKN
+489 KEDREWIQELAKN
-502 GNDPIS
+502 GTDPLS

-524 NIADY
+524 NISDY

-554 TVLGARPPLIPGE
+554 TILGARPPLIPGE

-575 FDTPILLDYSKYSR
+575 FDTPILLDDSKYSK
-589 HMTPNVILSD
+589 HVILSD

-605 REGETLR
+605 LNSETLR
-612 SAHTV
+612 SAQ
-617 PASRRESDIKIYE
+617 SDINLYD
-630 HIADESSFTTLNR
+630 HIAGESGFATLNR
-643 LTRQYPISQ
+643 LIQQYPSTQ
-652 VTEIQTVTLEGES
+652 VTNIQTVTWDGES

-676 AVDAVRN
+676 AVEAVRN
-683 GSRLIVLDDAEA
+683 GSRLIVLNDADA
-695 FLDSN
+695 FLESN

-711 VDRALRLSFTEN
+711 VDRALRLSFIEN
-723 SPANSPT
+723 TPADSPT

-756 TGIVIRSGAIRNLHD
+756 AGIVIRSGAIRNLHD
-771 LIMCVGMGADAIVPY
+771 LIMYVGMGADAIVPY

-792 LSDANLTLDEQTAR
+792 LHETVTLEEQTGR
-806 MKNMLKALRT
+806 MKNTLKALRS

-842 SNAIALTLGASNY
+842 SNGLALTLGASNY
-855 AGSEQGGLTWENLDC
+855 AGSEQDGLTWENLDANIC
-870 ELAARSTDYHSAGR
+870 ARKTDYHSAGR
-884 GDLSRVNHFY
+884 GELSRVNHFY

-902 KLGKGEADWRAYEEH
+902 KLGKGEADWRTYEEH
-917 VANTAKAN
+917 VENTAKTN

-930 NILDFRYDA
+930 NILDFRYDI
-939 NSTVEPG
+939 NSTVEPS

-993 GEIPDLLGKYPFNR
+993 GEIPDLLGRYPFNR

-1021 TINATNLI
+1021 TINSTNLI

-1057 RHARPGVD
+1057 RHAQPGVD

-1096 VAVKVPVVPG
+1096 VAVKIPVVPG
-1106 IGIIAVGIAKAD
+1106 IGIIAVGVAKAD
-1118 ADIICLTGYDGGTGA
+1118 ADIVSLTGYDGGTGA
-1133 ARSHSLRY
+1133 ARAHSLRY

-1160 GLREKVEIW
+1160 GLREKVELW
-1169 ADGGVRSASDAV
+1169 ADGGVRSAADAV

-1190 VGLGTLPMVAIGCT
+1190 VGFGTLPMVAIGCT

-1219 TQIETAEDAHVKG
+1219 TQIETAEDAHTKG
-1232 IKHFVPRDF
+1232 IKHFVPREF

-1254 LGEAMQHIVAR
+1254 LGEAMQNIVAK
-1265 LGFEHAQELV
+1265 LGFENAQQIV

-1281 QQISHCEQIDLHDML
+1281 QQISHCAQIDLRDML
-1296 VTVDEYLNSKPI
+1296 ITVDEYVNSKPI
-1308 PVEMPVHEMAVI
+1308 PVEIPIHETALI

-1349 DTVLFEDDKVTPV
+1349 DNVLFEDDKVTPV

-1396 WLHPLDE
+1396 WLPPLGDE
-1403 LDTRSIPTTDLRF
+1403 NTRSIPTTALRF

-1428 YNADPVRIVVEG
+1428 YNAEPVRIVVEG

-1505 IGGEIKKP
+1505 IGGEIHKP

-1519 FLGARANIKGFLC
+1519 FLGVRSNVKGFLC
-1532 EYMTAGRVV
+1532 EYMTAGRVL

-1547 PWMCAGMTGGVLY
+1547 PWTCAGMTGGVLY
-1560 LRIQPHLNFDQAAI
+1560 LRLQPHLNFDEAAI
-1574 ERRLAK
+1574 KRRLAK

-1589 GENDLKNLRELLTLY
+1589 GENDLHNLRELLTVY
-1604 ADELKQNHQSEGAQ
+1604 AEELKQNHQAEEAQ

-1631 IRVIPLGMQ
+1631 VRVVPLGQQ
-1640 EDQRIATE
+1640 EDQRFATE

>member
-1 MPNKQGPS
+1 MQNQQSSQG
-9 EDDQRSRVEQ
+9 DQQGEK
-19 PRSFN
+19 PASFN
-24 WLTAADTKTWLDE
+24 WLTTPDVSTWLEE
-37 RDACALVAAIRKN
+37 RDACALVASIRKN

-123 TDFGTKDSV
+123 TDFGIENV
-132 INLLNA
+132 V
-138 SGVDLLLERPIQ
+138 VDMLQESSIDVLLERPIQ

-171 GMVRHGPLEH
+171 GLVRNGPLEN

-193 EQNIKISVASLSSN
+193 EKETKISVASLSST

-223 YPELRNPDFTTTI
+223 YPELRNPDFTTAI

-279 GVNLVDGG
+279 GVELVDGG

-297 ATLIHRYHFT
+297 ASLIHRYHFT
-307 LVEALEI
+307 LAEAMEI
-314 AFPPILSEVEKLSPE
+314 AFPPILSEVEKLAPE
-329 LQTVYKYYRQAF
+329 LQAVYKYYRQAF
-341 GPFAQGPAGIISRQ
+341 GPYAQGPAGIISRL

-399 PLSPGEKMRIRVRRG
+399 SLSPGEKMRIRVRRG
-414 QTVEVLEYPAIQQRI
+414 QAVEVLDYPAIQQRI

-437 GSLETMN
+437 GSLETIN
-444 KRLALATP
+444 GRLALAMP
-452 KPAPNHRPAYFS
+452 RSVSSQKR
-464 EEGAASPH
+464 SPIGELH
-472 PSSQIKLDNRM
+472 PSAKVNLDNRM

-489 REDHEWLQELAKN
+489 REDREWVQDLAKN
-502 GNDPIS
+502 GIDPIS

-536 VTNPAVDR
+536 VTNPAIDR

-554 TVLGARPPLIPGE
+554 VIIGSRLPLVPGE
-567 LGQEITFT
+567 LAQEITFT
-575 FDTPILLDYSKYSR
+575 FDTPILLDDSNYFLLKLPSSAAVPIAEDGNGSSR
-589 HMTPNVILSD
+589 AK
-599 SEGSLP
+599 E
-605 REGETLR
+605 
-612 SAHTV
+612 
-617 PASRRESDIKIYE
+617 IYE
-630 HIADESSFTTLNR
+630 HIANETGYPTLDG
-643 LTRQYPISQ
+643 LIQQYPESQ
-652 VTEIQTVTLEGES
+652 VTEIQTVTLDGES

-670 ERIAQS
+670 ERIAQT

-683 GSRLIVLDDAEA
+683 GSRLLLLDDADS
-695 FLDSN
+695 FLGEN
-700 GWVDPILVLGV
+700 GWVDPILVLGI
-711 VDRALRLSFTEN
+711 VDRALRQSFVEN
-723 SPANSPT
+723 APSISPT
-730 PIPLSDNGKIDL
+730 PIPLGVNGKIDL
-742 GLVASNPQVNLRRQ
+742 GLVASNPPVNLRRQ
-756 TGIVIRSGAIRNLHD
+756 AGVILRSGAIRNLHD
-771 LIMCVGMGADAIVPY
+771 LIMCIGLGADAVVPY
-786 LIFEAT
+786 LIFEAN
-792 LSDANLTLDEQTAR
+792 LNDANLTLEEKIAR
-806 MKNMLKALRT
+806 MKNTLKALRS
-816 GIEKCISTMGIHEAR
+816 GIEKCISTMGIHESR
-831 GYGRLFASIGL
+831 GYGRLFASLGL
-842 SNAIALTLGASNY
+842 STDIALALGTKNY
-855 AGSEQGGLTWENLDC
+855 AGSAQGGLKWEDLDA
-870 ELAARSTDYHSAGR
+870 ELIARKSAYHSAGR
-884 GDLSRVNHFY
+884 GELSRVNHFY
-894 PKIWKMAG
+894 PKIWKAAG
-902 KLGKGEADWRAYEEH
+902 KLGKHESDWHAYEEH
-917 VANTAKAN
+917 VENTAKST

-930 NILDFRYDA
+930 NILDFRYPNHSTVDA
-939 NSTVEPG
+939 NQ
-946 KVDLGITS
+946 VDLGITS
-954 HRLPFLISSMS
+954 HRLPFLIASMS

-980 AFRLNMLSLNGEG
+980 AFRLNMLSINGEG

-1021 TINATNLI
+1021 TINSTNLI

-1106 IGIIAVGIAKAD
+1106 IGIIAIGIAKAD
-1118 ADIICLTGYDGGTGA
+1118 ADIIYLTGYDGGTGA

-1169 ADGGVRSASDAV
+1169 ADGGVRSASDV
-1181 KLMCLGANR
+1181 IKLMCLGANR

-1204 ICRDCQSGTCHVGIT
+1204 ICRDCQLGTCHTGIT
-1219 TQIETAEDAHVKG
+1219 TQIETQEAAQAAG
-1232 IKHFVPRDF
+1232 LKHFVPRDF
-1241 EQAVG
+1241 EQAVQA
-1246 TLINVFNG
+1246 LVNVFNG
-1254 LGEAMQHIVAR
+1254 LGEAMQSIVAK
-1265 LGFEHAQELV
+1265 LGFESAQDIV

-1281 QQISHCEQIDLHDML
+1281 QQISHHERIDLCEML
-1296 VTVDEYLNSKPI
+1296 VTAEEHLEAKPI
-1308 PVEMPVHEMAVI
+1308 PVALPFHEMAVI

-1344 TNYRQ
+1344 TTHQ
-1349 DTVLFEDDKVTPV
+1349 QQTVLFEDDKVTPV

-1377 RKNWDWLPGHGGVG
+1377 RRNWSWLPGHGGVG

-1396 WLHPLDE
+1396 WRQPLNEIDSP
-1403 LDTRSIPTTDLRF
+1403 LIPTTALRF

-1428 YNADPVRIVVEG
+1428 YNAAPVRIVVEG

-1462 HDGLLIDG
+1462 HDGILIDG

-1479 GTNGTVI
+1479 GTNGTVF

-1497 RLSGADVI
+1497 RLSGADVL
-1505 IGGEIKKP
+1505 IGGEITRP

-1519 FLGARANIKGFLC
+1519 FIGARANIKGFLC

-1547 PWMCAGMTGGVLY
+1547 PWICAGMTGGVLY
-1560 LRIQPHLNFDQAAI
+1560 LRLQPHLNFDQAAI
-1574 ERRLAK
+1574 QRRLAK

-1589 GENDLKNLRELLTLY
+1589 GEHDLKNLQELLTMY
-1604 ADELKQNHQSEGAQ
+1604 AEELKHNHQTEESQ
-1618 KALGLLIDWKNTF
+1618 KILNLLVDWKNTF
-1631 IRVIPLGMQ
+1631 IRVVPIGQQ
-1640 EDQRIATE
+1640 EDQRFATE